1 MRPFFRILKTTI
13 YMIKRNQAWFWKIFR
28 AIKSIIIFTFRMILA
43 TILGLASIVAIFEWN
58 EKPSHIH
65 LLIFGIVSV
74 FVVIN
79 QIVIMTYESEKW
91 FRGVVRGTSPI
102 KTESIEAYGSATVE
116 AYGSATVEAYG
127 SATVEACDNSYVED
141 CTGNINT
148 VSDHGIVKDY
158 YNHKIYIKKGKFEI
172 IEIE

>member
-1 MRPFFRILKTTI
+1 MLFNQLFHESATQVSVREDMRPFFRILKTTI

-28 AIKSIIIFTFRMILA
+28 AIKSITIFTFRMVLA

-79 QIVIMTYESEKW
+79 QIVIMTYESEK
-91 FRGVVRGTSPI
+91 
-102 KTESIEAYGSATVE
+102 
-116 AYGSATVEAYG
+116 
-127 SATVEACDNSYVED
+127 
-141 CTGNINT
+141 
-148 VSDHGIVKDY
+148 
-158 YNHKIYIKKGKFEI
+158 
-172 IEIE
+172 

>member
-1 MRPFFRILKTTI
+1 MPGWDSPANAPLAQLVESIRLISERSSVQARQGARFTLTGAYSIRKSVTFANQVSVREDMRPFFRILKTTI

-28 AIKSIIIFTFRMILA
+28 AIKSIIIFTFRMVLA

-79 QIVIMTYESEKW
+79 QIVIMTYESEK
-91 FRGVVRGTSPI
+91 
-102 KTESIEAYGSATVE
+102 
-116 AYGSATVEAYG
+116 
-127 SATVEACDNSYVED
+127 
-141 CTGNINT
+141 
-148 VSDHGIVKDY
+148 
-158 YNHKIYIKKGKFEI
+158 
-172 IEIE
+172 

>member
-13 YMIKRNQAWFWKIFR
+13 YVIKRNQAWFWKIFR
-28 AIKSIIIFTFRMILA
+28 AIKSIIIFTFRMVLA

-79 QIVIMTYESEKW
+79 QIVIMTYESEK
-91 FRGVVRGTSPI
+91 
-102 KTESIEAYGSATVE
+102 
-116 AYGSATVEAYG
+116 
-127 SATVEACDNSYVED
+127 
-141 CTGNINT
+141 
-148 VSDHGIVKDY
+148 
-158 YNHKIYIKKGKFEI
+158 
-172 IEIE
+172 

>member
-1 MRPFFRILKTTI
+1 MWNVTVMTWRFIMLAARKDGQTLPQLSWLERNTHNVRVAGSSPAGSTFHPQGCLFNQKIKVTIFATQVSVREDMRPFFRILKTTI

-28 AIKSIIIFTFRMILA
+28 AIKSIIIFTFRMVLA

-79 QIVIMTYESEKW
+79 QIVIMTYESEK
-91 FRGVVRGTSPI
+91 
-102 KTESIEAYGSATVE
+102 
-116 AYGSATVEAYG
+116 
-127 SATVEACDNSYVED
+127 
-141 CTGNINT
+141 
-148 VSDHGIVKDY
+148 
-158 YNHKIYIKKGKFEI
+158 
-172 IEIE
+172 

>member
-1 MRPFFRILKTTI
+1 MRDILGITDFKSGAAKTPPFPVRVRIHPLFAERRLFNQQKISHNFATQVSVREDMRPFFRILKTTI

-28 AIKSIIIFTFRMILA
+28 AIKSIIIFTFRMVLA

-79 QIVIMTYESEKW
+79 QIVIMTYESEK
-91 FRGVVRGTSPI
+91 
-102 KTESIEAYGSATVE
+102 
-116 AYGSATVEAYG
+116 
-127 SATVEACDNSYVED
+127 
-141 CTGNINT
+141 
-148 VSDHGIVKDY
+148 
-158 YNHKIYIKKGKFEI
+158 
-172 IEIE
+172 